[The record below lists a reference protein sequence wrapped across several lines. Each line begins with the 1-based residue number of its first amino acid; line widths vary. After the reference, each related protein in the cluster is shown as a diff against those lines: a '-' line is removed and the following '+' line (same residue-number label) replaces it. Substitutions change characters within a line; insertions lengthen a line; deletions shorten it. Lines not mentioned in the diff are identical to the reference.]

1 MAENNNVKLTEI
13 SLLPNQSEFKDDYK
27 QSYNPDIDGDVVD
40 NEENTQLEVK
50 QHDEKLHE

>member
-1 MAENNNVKLTEI
+1 MAENNKVKLTEI
-13 SLLPNQSEFKDDYK
+13 SLLPNQSEFKDDYE
-27 QSYNPDIDGDVVD
+27 QSYDPDIDGDVVD